1 MVAIGVEIGG
11 VVGCAPVVVIGD
23 DLFVS
28 CSVVSA
34 VAVKVR
40 TGILV
45 VSAVNIVVAGG
56 A

>member
-1 MVAIGVEIGG
+1 VAISVGIGG
-11 VVGCAPVVVIGD
+11 VVGCASVVVIGD

-28 CSVVSA
+28 CSVVAA
-34 VAVKVR
+34 VPVKVC

-45 VSAVNIVVAGG
+45 VSVVNGVVAGG